1 MIDPKGRI
9 VQTTVPSGVF
19 GHFLGWPSNDWLGTT
34 TFSQGGGFFPVTNKD
49 DTSTVLYTP
58 INQTGTYTL
67 LVHSTLFG
75 GSGITEPLSVA
86 ARFSTILHDDNDPEI
101 IFSIPE
107 FINKTFSLI
116 PQITDE
122 NLESVT
128 YYLDNEEI
136 NFTSNFID
144 LVDDGSHKLEIFA
157 SDISGHNTT
166 ETFYFEVDTSSPEF
180 VVKSPLSG
188 MTVSDRLP
196 INFEVLDENLPQ
208 SGSIGIIL
216 PDGELINDETSFL
229 FDTSQLENGQY
240 EIQLFA
246 TDKAQNQE
254 IKTISFYVDH
264 NIIESDIQ
272 VFEEKQSTQ
281 DNSPLIIGIFI
292 GAAIGVISVLLATKK
307 IKITSTT

>member
-1 MIDPKGRI
+1 MVNRYMAGDWKQYYFEIADETINGGVFDISWKEKDSSISAFVIDPKGRI
-9 VQTTVPSGVF
+9 AQTTVPSGVF

-34 TFSQGGGFFPVTNKD
+34 TFSQGGGFFPVKNKD

-107 FINKTFSLI
+107 FINKTFSLT

-157 SDISGHNTT
+157 SDIAGHNTT
-166 ETFYFEVDTSSPEF
+166 ETFYFEVDTKSPEF

-188 MTVSDRLP
+188 MTVSDR
-196 INFEVLDENLPQ
+196 
-208 SGSIGIIL
+208 
-216 PDGELINDETSFL
+216 
-229 FDTSQLENGQY
+229 
-240 EIQLFA
+240 
-246 TDKAQNQE
+246 
-254 IKTISFYVDH
+254 
-264 NIIESDIQ
+264 
-272 VFEEKQSTQ
+272 
-281 DNSPLIIGIFI
+281 
-292 GAAIGVISVLLATKK
+292 
-307 IKITSTT
+307 